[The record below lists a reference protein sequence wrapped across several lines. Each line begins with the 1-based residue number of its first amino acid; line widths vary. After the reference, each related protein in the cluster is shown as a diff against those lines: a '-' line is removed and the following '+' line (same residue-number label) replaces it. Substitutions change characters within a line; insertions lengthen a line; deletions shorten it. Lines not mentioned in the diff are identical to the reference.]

1 MGCGVRK
8 GWNKNLLNSINNNQF
23 SMNTNDQI
31 KPVRTT
37 EEVIDD
43 RRDAEIRN
51 ENKNVITAWLLIITE
66 LFYALMYGFFVQ
78 INEVKVTSSEEFV
91 HTALLF
97 ILIVAG
103 IKWNLCRFWAGFIE
117 ILSTGMELTRI

>member
-1 MGCGVRK
+1 
-8 GWNKNLLNSINNNQF
+8 
-23 SMNTNDQI
+23 MNTNDKI
-31 KPVRTT
+31 KPVGTT
-37 EEVIDD
+37 EEIVDD
-43 RRDAEIRN
+43 RRDAEIRI

-78 INEVKVTSSEEFV
+78 INEIKVTSSEDFV

-103 IKWNLCRFWAGFIE
+103 IMWNLCRFWAGFIE
-117 ILSTGMELTRI
+117 IISTGLELTRI